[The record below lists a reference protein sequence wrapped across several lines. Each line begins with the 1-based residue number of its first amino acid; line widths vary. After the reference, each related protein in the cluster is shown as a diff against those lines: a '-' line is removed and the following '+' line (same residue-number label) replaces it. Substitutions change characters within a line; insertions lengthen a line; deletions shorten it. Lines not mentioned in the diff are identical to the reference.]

1 MTPTQIDYLRD
12 FAITHLPRAQAD
24 RQQVNQYGGDL
35 YSKLAFTAVMVRGKA
50 GTTAA
55 EFAAA
60 SVLESVC
67 LLQQL
72 APKTKERADAL
83 HNLTRAAND
92 LCLHTDSNIEWLAQA
107 AIEPEPVEPAPE
119 QPARPLPSIV
129 AGQWLSTKEAA
140 EFLGKKVQTLTS
152 WSSTQKGPLRPSK
165 VGGNLRWSGDEILA
179 ILKNRR

>member
-1 MTPTQIDYLRD
+1 MTPAQIDYLRD

-24 RQQVNQYGGDL
+24 RQQANQYGGDL
-35 YSKLAFTAVMVRGKA
+35 YSRLLHTAVMVRGKA

-60 SVLESVC
+60 NVLESVC
-67 LLQQL
+67 LLQPP
-72 APKTKERADAL
+72 APKNQERVVVL

-92 LCLHTDSNIEWLAQA
+92 LCLHTGSTIEWLTQA
-107 AIEPEPVEPAPE
+107 APLEPDLEPVTAP
-119 QPARPLPSIV
+119 PTPLPTIV
-129 AGQWLSTKEAA
+129 AGQWLPTREAA
-140 EFLGKKVQTLTS
+140 KFLGKKPQTLTS

-165 VGGNLRWSGDEILA
+165 VGGNLLWSGDEILA